1 MKNKRILI
9 FLCVLILVPNI
20 VLAKGNQ
27 NEEIQRVIDRGYMGK
42 GKDDWNSNLNRA
54 ELATIAV
61 RLMDLETEAHNYKGN
76 IPFIDVKDFQG
87 GWATSYVALAY
98 RENIVRG
105 ISPTKFNPRGQVS
118 YIEMVTVFMR
128 ILGYRDG
135 LDFVDYPEDYYTKAI
150 SIDLAEVYI
159 DTNQKVTRKDVALTI
174 EKLLDSPMKNENI
187 TLVEKLDKKP
197 KPIVKDEK
205 VFMTNANLNTAIM
218 GMFSGQLYGKDDFKN
233 YKVELISKEDK
244 YGKYEE
250 YGETIVEKDGSF
262 KIWGF
267 DTGFIARNRGYR
279 YRVYDGD
286 EKLILEGNL

>member
-1 MKNKRILI
+1 M
-9 FLCVLILVPNI
+9 
-20 VLAKGNQ
+20 AKGNQ

-174 EKLLDSPMKNENI
+174 EKLLDSPMKNADI
-187 TLVEKLDKKP
+187 TLAEKLDKKP
-197 KPIVKDEK
+197 RPIVKDEK
-205 VFMTNANLNTAIM
+205 VFMTNVNLNTAIM
-218 GMFSGQLYGKDDFKN
+218 GMFSGQLYGKDDFKD

-244 YGKYEE
+244 YGKYEK
-250 YGETIVEKDGSF
+250 YGETIVEEDGSF